1 MYKIKQTKKEETQAS
16 EYHRMTAVEQISA
29 IMNVVAT
36 QHQSSQRMM
45 HNNNSQQQ
53 RPSSAC
59 SLNGKSQTG
68 NNKSEMDL
76 FKLLERANLNQ
87 YLAMFTEQGNF
98 ESKQIEG

>member
-1 MYKIKQTKKEETQAS
+1 
-16 EYHRMTAVEQISA
+16 MTAVEQISA

-36 QHQSSQRMM
+36 QHQSSQSMM
-45 HNNNSQQQ
+45 HNNNIQQQQ

-59 SLNGKSQTG
+59 SLNSKSQTG

-98 ESKQIEG
+98 ESK